1 MRRNSVRL
9 CNRAQSHLRALGVKV
24 DLVPEGHFAQARAV
38 QVKDRIREGG
48 GRRGRAGFADA
59 TDRTLA
65 TTRTYYS
72 KAIAKLRTDPDLRAV
87 HFDDPDLSLDS
98 DEGSLEG

>member
-48 GRRGRAGFADA
+48 GRRGRGGAASVCVAARESGLLVAS
-59 TDRTLA
+59 RRRL
-65 TTRTYYS
+65 
-72 KAIAKLRTDPDLRAV
+72 L
-87 HFDDPDLSLDS
+87 
-98 DEGSLEG
+98 LESFWECQESVREISEESSREC